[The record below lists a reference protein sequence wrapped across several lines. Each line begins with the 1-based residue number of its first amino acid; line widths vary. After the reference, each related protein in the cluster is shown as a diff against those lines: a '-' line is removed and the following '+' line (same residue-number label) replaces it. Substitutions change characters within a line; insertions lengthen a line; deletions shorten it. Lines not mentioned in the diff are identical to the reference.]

1 MDKEL
6 IEQNK
11 EDFLNI
17 ARTYIKREGIDQLL
31 DYIEKNTDF
40 FFAPASTR
48 FHLAEEGGLCQHT
61 LNVYERLEKLM
72 IMEYGED
79 GYNKESIA
87 ICALFH
93 DICKT
98 NYYKIDYRNVK
109 ENGVWVQRPYYTVED
124 LLPYGHGEKS
134 VYIINGFLRLTR
146 EEAIA
151 INWHMGGFDKRV
163 QGGELSYSVA
173 YSKYPLAV
181 LLHLAD
187 VSASYLDEQGEE

>member
-31 DYIEKNTDF
+31 DYIERNTDF

>member
-17 ARTYIKREGIDQLL
+17 ARTYIKREGVETLL
-31 DYIEKNTDF
+31 EYVEKNTDF
-40 FFAPASTR
+40 FYAPASTR

-79 GYNKESIA
+79 GYNKESVA
-87 ICALFH
+87 IVALFH

-109 ENGVWVQRPYYTVED
+109 ENGVWVQKPYYTVED

-134 VYIINGFLRLTR
+134 VYIVNGFMRLTR

-163 QGGELSYSVA
+163 QSGELSYSVA

>member
-1 MDKEL
+1 MEKEL
-6 IEQNK
+6 IDQNK

-17 ARTYIKREGIDQLL
+17 AKTYIKREGIDSLL

-40 FFAPASTR
+40 FYAPASTR

-79 GYNKESIA
+79 GYNKESVA

-93 DICKT
+93 DICKS
-98 NYYKIDYRNVK
+98 NYYKQDYRNVK
-109 ENGVWVQRPYYTVED
+109 ENGVWVQKPYYTVD
-124 LLPYGHGEKS
+124 DMLPYGHGEKS
-134 VYIINGFLRLTR
+134 VYIVNGFLRLTR

-163 QGGELSYSVA
+163 QGGELSYATA
-173 YSKYPLAV
+173 YQKYPIAV

>member
-1 MDKEL
+1 MEQEL

-17 ARTYIKREGIDQLL
+17 ARTHIKRDGIDALL
-31 DYIEKNTDF
+31 SYLENTDF
-40 FFAPASTR
+40 FTAPASTR
-48 FHLAEEGGLCQHT
+48 FHLAEEGGLCSHT

-79 GYNKESIA
+79 GYNKESVA

-93 DICKT
+93 DVCKT
-98 NYYKIDYRNVK
+98 CYYKIDYRNVK
-109 ENGVWVQRPYYTVED
+109 EDGVWVQKPYYTVD
-124 LLPYGHGEKS
+124 DALPYGHGEKS
-134 VYIINGFLRLTR
+134 VYIVNGFMRLTR

-163 QGGELSYSVA
+163 LAGELSYSSA
-173 YSKYPLAV
+173 YSRYPLAV

-187 VSASYLDEQGEE
+187 VSASYLDEQGDK

>member
-1 MDKEL
+1 MEKEL

-17 ARTYIKREGIDQLL
+17 ARSNITRDGIEGLL
-31 DYIEKNTDF
+31 KFLESTDF
-40 FFAPASTR
+40 FTAPASTK
-48 FHLAEEGGLCQHT
+48 FHLAEEGGLCAHT

-79 GYNKESIA
+79 GYNKESVAIA
-87 ICALFH
+87 ALFH
-93 DICKT
+93 DVCKACF
-98 NYYKIDYRNVK
+98 YKIDYRNVK
-109 ENGVWVQRPYYTVED
+109 EDGVWVQRPYYTVD
-124 LLPYGHGEKS
+124 DALPYGHGEKS
-134 VYIINGFLRLTR
+134 VYIINGYLRLTR

-163 QGGELSYSVA
+163 QSGDPAYSVA

-187 VSASYLDEQGEE
+187 VQATYLDEQGDE

>member
-17 ARTYIKREGIDQLL
+17 AKNNITREGIDKLL
-31 DYIEKNTDF
+31 EYVEHNTDF
-40 FFAPASTR
+40 FYAPASTR

-79 GYNKESIA
+79 GYNKESVA

-109 ENGVWVQRPYYTVED
+109 ENGVWVQKPYYTVED
-124 LLPYGHGEKS
+124 MLPYGHGEKS
-134 VYIINGFLRLTR
+134 VYIVNGFLRLTR

-163 QGGELSYSVA
+163 QSGELSYSVA

-187 VSASYLDEQGEE
+187 VSARYLDEQGDE

>member
-1 MDKEL
+1 MEKEL

-17 ARTYIKREGIDQLL
+17 ARNNIKRDGIDGLL
-31 DYIEKNTDF
+31 KFVESTDF
-40 FFAPASTR
+40 FTAPASNK
-48 FHLAEEGGLCQHT
+48 FHLAEEGGLCAHS

-79 GYNKESIA
+79 GYNKESVAIA
-87 ICALFH
+87 ALFH
-93 DICKT
+93 DICKACF
-98 NYYKIDYRNVK
+98 YKIDYRNVK
-109 ENGVWVQRPYYTVED
+109 EDGVWVQKPYYTVD
-124 LLPYGHGEKS
+124 DALPYGHGEKS
-134 VYIINGFLRLTR
+134 VYIVNGYLRLTR

-163 QGGELSYSVA
+163 QSGESAYSVA

-181 LLHLAD
+181 MLHLAD
-187 VSASYLDEQGEE
+187 VQATYLDEQGDE

>member
-1 MDKEL
+1 MEKEL

-17 ARTYIKREGIDQLL
+17 ARTYIKREGIETLL
-31 DYIEKNTDF
+31 EYIEKNTDF
-40 FFAPASTR
+40 FYAPASTR
-48 FHLAEEGGLCQHT
+48 FHLSEEGGLCQHT

-79 GYNKESIA
+79 GYNRETVA
-87 ICALFH
+87 IVALFH
-93 DICKT
+93 DICKS

-109 ENGVWVQRPYYTVED
+109 ENGVWVQKPYYTVD
-124 LLPYGHGEKS
+124 DALPYGHGEKS
-134 VYIINGFLRLTR
+134 VYIVNGFMRLTR

-163 QGGELSYSVA
+163 LGGEFSYQTA
-173 YSKYPLAV
+173 YQKYPIAV

-187 VSASYLDEQGEE
+187 VSASYLDEQGDE

>member
-1 MDKEL
+1 MEKEL
-6 IEQNK
+6 IDQNK

-17 ARTYIKREGIDQLL
+17 AKTYIKREGIDSLL

-40 FFAPASTR
+40 FYAPASTR

-79 GYNKESIA
+79 GYNKESVA

-93 DICKT
+93 DICKS
-98 NYYKIDYRNVK
+98 NYYKQDYRNVK
-109 ENGVWVQRPYYTVED
+109 ENGVWVQKPYYTVD
-124 LLPYGHGEKS
+124 DMLPYGHGEKS
-134 VYIINGFLRLTR
+134 VYIVNGFLRLTR

-163 QGGELSYSVA
+163 QGGELSYATA
-173 YSKYPLAV
+173 YQKYPLAV